1 MASNQSGKNL
11 AKMKDPVEFIQVWR
25 DQLID
30 LTKRNTLLN
39 FKAPKTSSITIS
51 HPTAIETVSLLLEGE
66 PVRLTHLRILVEL
79 ELEPDVEPA
88 ETSGE
93 RRQSWQKLETL
104 LPGIL
109 YADLLESDLRTRA
122 GTIERRTTQEFLDR
136 GLWTLYVAFG
146 QLVWRDIDGESFRAP
161 LLLIPVSVTASSER
175 TIWTLNRTDED
186 VVLNPALQIKAER
199 LGVVIPQAATEQD
212 DFDPAQWIRTVNA
225 AVEEAAGWN
234 AEESAVLSRFS
245 FFKEAMYRDLLDN
258 EEAIA
263 AHDVIRAIIDPESA
277 ALGESEFVDPTS
289 VDQVLPP
296 ETTPLI
302 RDADSS
308 QCAAIAT
315 ALHGSSLVIDG
326 PPGTGK
332 SQTIANLIGAF
343 LHKKQTVLFVSEK
356 AAALEVVRDRLKE
369 AGLVDYVLELHS
381 HKATRKEVAAALG
394 DALSSKPKPPR
405 PMSEAELGRV
415 ESLREELAAAA
426 EAANMIREPLGR
438 SFNEVVGIVA
448 GMADAPNAPGCSL
461 TSETISLDLLSEVR
475 RLGKRASHSWRPVS
489 ELNRFPWRGARGQMT
504 YETKISKGQLTL
516 NDLEIAVDPFAGWIN
531 SFDWK
536 LSDLP
541 DLLETVRSCEVEAD
555 LIVEVWLMAPSLT
568 PTLQAIAALRRILDV
583 HRTSTEKLNAIIEGN
598 SPETELVE
606 LPDFVRMPIGKDAWQ
621 ELQIDDIEEAM
632 RAASLL
638 AKLASRFE
646 KAAAATDRLLDL
658 DSKTDLEG
666 AERRQQ
672 LLKIATSDLKPP
684 VEWLKTNALEQV
696 GGAAA
701 RLKAAWDEEIE
712 VRQRAEKYWTEE
724 ILAQDIQGLRVRFVN
739 IYRGLK
745 RFSSD
750 CRADKEIL
758 ARSGQPGQKAKGL
771 QKVLDLAAEWQAS
784 IRQREMAENE
794 FSPILASQYRG
805 VNTQWSK
812 LDQRVENGRE
822 VRHRLGNTLTSA
834 QTRFLTGDDEPDPS
848 IETELLY
855 DIDAFVGAFEREWP
869 HLPEYSAAL
878 RRRNAPDL
886 IGDLQVLIKLLGQCA
901 TALVELTP
909 LLKLD
914 IMPTLGS
921 LRDISEHRGICN
933 AMERELNSSHEELG
947 RELGA
952 FYEGLNSSLVAID
965 RSFELTKRLRDIAS
979 GALSPSQVR
988 VIKSADIGGA
998 EAVIEATGRYAE
1010 SVNQIVGLFDDETE
1024 QEVRGEFDRFENARD
1039 FMSALLEDSTGQQEW
1054 TDFNEIINR
1063 CAELGL
1069 KATIDFC
1076 LQEAIDAEDVEKIL
1090 VKSLLRTWA
1099 DSVLAAD
1106 PALAKVRSY
1115 DKDAIVAEYR
1125 TLDRGL
1131 ISHAVSP
1138 IIESANL
1145 LRPQSNHGQSA
1156 VIKSESLKKRRHLP
1170 IRELL
1175 GKTQGAAQALKPVF
1189 MMSPLSV
1196 SQFLPTGMK
1205 FDVVIFDEASQVR
1218 PADAINCIYRGRSVI
1233 IAGDDRQLPPTNYW
1247 DSDSSDSETLEDDID
1262 ATDFES
1268 VLDIAKRA
1276 MPVRSL
1282 LWHYRSRH
1290 EDLITFSNRNF
1301 YDGKLFTFPSARQKS
1316 DDLGVAFF
1324 KVVGTYRRG
1333 TTRDNPEEARSVAL
1347 RVEHHFDTRPN
1358 RTLGVVTFSEAQRET
1373 VEREIELLRV
1383 RRPDLAGYFST
1394 DRLHGFFIKNLESV
1408 QGDERD
1414 VIIFSIGYGFDANG
1428 KMSNNFGPINKPKGW
1443 RRLNVAITRALY
1455 RVEVVSTISASDI
1468 GPSTTDEVR
1477 YFQQYLAYA
1486 EYGPSILD
1494 INFQGSDGETESPFE
1509 DSVLRVLE
1517 GWGYKVR
1524 PQVGTAG
1531 YRIDLGIEHPER
1543 PGIFVLGIECD
1554 GYAYHSSQVARD
1566 RDRLRQD
1573 VLEGLGWS
1581 LHRIW
1586 GTAWYRHQN
1595 EEKDRLKQAITQAMS
1610 REEAWVG
1617 LVSIESVRPVIEKVV
1632 DEIPVIPIW
1641 VETYKAVGRVTS
1653 LPKHIRASDTQ
1664 ALSYM
1669 RRLIEEV
1676 VAFEGPVH
1684 VSILELRLRDAWKIG
1699 RIGAAIRE
1707 IWQKSLKTASV
1718 ETREEFFYGLPDQQA
1733 RVRVSGEQERSVNQ
1747 VAIEELAQAMDQ
1759 LVVDALAI
1767 SAAELFTA
1775 IARIYGWTRT
1785 GSEIQ
1790 SRLEEALKAAL
1801 EWEWFKWADDMLVPV
1816 FSEKQ

>member
-1 MASNQSGKNL
+1 MASDQSGKNL

-51 HPTAIETVSLLLEGE
+51 HPTASETVSLLLEGGS
-66 PVRLTHLRILVEL
+66 VRLTHLRILVEF
-79 ELEPDVEPA
+79 ESESEVDPVDA
-88 ETSGE
+88 NGE
-93 RRQSWQKLETL
+93 KRQSWQKLETL

-109 YADLLESDLRTRA
+109 YADLSESDLRTRA
-122 GTIERRTTQEFLDR
+122 GMIERRTTQEFLDR

-161 LLLIPVSVTASSER
+161 LLLIPVSVTASPER
-175 TIWTLNRTDED
+175 TTWTLNRTDED

-199 LGVVIPQAATEQD
+199 LGVVIPQATTEQD

-225 AVEEAAGWN
+225 AVEEAAGWS
-234 AEESAVLSRFS
+234 AEESAVISRFS

-258 EEAIA
+258 EDAIA

-289 VDQVLPP
+289 VDQALPP
-296 ETTPLI
+296 ENTPLI

-308 QCAAIAT
+308 QRAAIAT
-315 ALHGSSLVIDG
+315 ALRGSSLVIDG

-369 AGLVDYVLELHS
+369 AGLADYVLELHS

-394 DALSSKPKPPR
+394 DALSRKPKPPR

-415 ESLREELAAAA
+415 KSLREELAAAA

-438 SFNEVVGIVA
+438 SFNEVAGMVA
-448 GMADAPNAPGCSL
+448 GMADVPNAPGCSIS
-461 TSETISLDLLSEVR
+461 SEAISLDLLSEIR
-475 RLGKRASHSWRPVS
+475 RLGQRASHSWRPVS
-489 ELNRFPWRGARGQMT
+489 EPNSFPWRGARGQLP
-504 YETKISKGQLTL
+504 YETKISRCQLTL
-516 NDLEIAVDPFAGWIN
+516 NDLEVAIDPFAGWIK

-536 LSDLP
+536 LSELP
-541 DLLETVRSCEVEAD
+541 EMLETVRTCQDEAD
-555 LIVEVWLMAPSLT
+555 LIFEASLKAPSLA
-568 PTLQAIAALRRILDV
+568 PIEQAIVALRRILEL
-583 HRTSTEKLNAIIEGN
+583 HSNSTEKLNAIIDGD
-598 SPETELVE
+598 SPETGLVE
-606 LPDFVRMPIGKDAWQ
+606 LPDFARMPIGKDVWQ
-621 ELQIDDIEEAM
+621 KLQIDDIEEAM
-632 RAASLL
+632 RAASRL
-638 AKLASRFE
+638 AELAARFE
-646 KAAAATDRLLDL
+646 KAAAATDQLLDL
-658 DSKTDLEG
+658 DSKTDLQG
-666 AERRQQ
+666 AQRRQH

-684 VEWLKTNALEQV
+684 AQWLKAKTLEQV
-696 GGAAA
+696 GGAAE
-701 RLKAAWDEEIE
+701 RLKVAWDEEIE
-712 VRQRAEKYWTEE
+712 ARQRAEKYWTEE

-739 IYRGLK
+739 LHRGLK

-750 CRADKEIL
+750 CRADKQIL
-758 ARSGQPGQKAKGL
+758 ARSGQPGQKVKGL
-771 QKVLDLAAEWQAS
+771 QKVLDLAVEWQTS
-784 IRQREMAENE
+784 IQQRKIVENE
-794 FSPILASQYRG
+794 FGPILASQYLG
-805 VNTQWSK
+805 ANTQWSK
-812 LDQRVENGRE
+812 LAQRVENARE
-822 VRHRLGNTLTSA
+822 IGHRLGSTLTAA
-834 QTRFLTGDDEPDPS
+834 QTRLLTGDDEPDS
-848 IETELLY
+848 SVESDLLH
-855 DIDAFVGAFEREWP
+855 DIDAFVGAFEREFP
-869 HLPEYSAAL
+869 HLPEYGATL
-878 RRRNAPDL
+878 RQRSAPDL
-886 IGDLQVLIKLLGQCA
+886 VGDLQALIKWLGQCA
-901 TALVELTP
+901 KTLIELTP
-909 LLKLD
+909 FLKSD

-921 LRDISEHRGICN
+921 LRDISELRGLCDD
-933 AMERELNSSHEELG
+933 AEQELNSSHEELEQ
-947 RELGA
+947 ELGA
-952 FYEGLNSSLVAID
+952 FYQGLNSNLVALD
-965 RSFELTKRLRDIAS
+965 RSFEITKRLRGIAS
-979 GALSPSQVR
+979 QALSPSQMR
-988 VIKSADIGGA
+988 VIKSANMGGA
-998 EAVIEATGRYAE
+998 EAVLQAAGKYRE

-1024 QEVRGEFDRFENARD
+1024 EEVRGEFDRFDNARD
-1039 FMSALLEDSTGQQEW
+1039 FMSALVADSTGQQEW
-1054 TDFNEIINR
+1054 TDFKEIISR
-1063 CAELGL
+1063 CEELGL

-1076 LQEAIDAEDVEKIL
+1076 QQEGINAGEVEKIL
-1090 VKSLLRTWA
+1090 VKALLRSWA

-1115 DKDAIVAEYR
+1115 DKDAIVAEFR
-1125 TLDRGL
+1125 TLDRSL

-1138 IIESANL
+1138 IIDSANL

-1218 PADAINCIYRGRSVI
+1218 PADAVNCIYRGLSVI

-1247 DSDSSDSETLEDDID
+1247 DSESSDTETLEEGID

-1268 VLDIAKRA
+1268 ILDIAKRA

-1301 YDGKLFTFPSARQKS
+1301 YDGKLFTFPSARQIS
-1316 DDLGVAFF
+1316 DDLGVGFY

-1333 TTRDNPEEARSVAL
+1333 TTRDNPEEAQSVAL

-1373 VEREIELLRV
+1373 VEREIELLRA
-1383 RRPDLAGYFST
+1383 RRPDLAGHFST

-1468 GPSTTDEVR
+1468 GPSSTDEVR

-1494 INFQGSDGETESPFE
+1494 INFQSSDGETESPFE
-1509 DSVLRVLE
+1509 DSVLHVLE
-1517 GWGYKVR
+1517 SWGYKVR

-1595 EEKDRLKQAITQAMS
+1595 EEKDRLKQAIVQAMS

-1617 LVSIESVRPVIEKVV
+1617 LVSNEIVRPIIEKEA
-1632 DEIPVIPIW
+1632 DEIPVIPLW
-1641 VETYKAVGRVTS
+1641 VERYKAVGRVTS
-1653 LPKHIRASDTQ
+1653 LPRHIRASDAR

-1669 RRLIEEV
+1669 RRLVEEV
-1676 VAFEGPVH
+1676 VAVEGPVH
-1684 VSILELRLRDAWKIG
+1684 VSILELRMRDEWGIG
-1699 RIGAAIRE
+1699 RIGAVIRE
-1707 IWQKSLKTASV
+1707 IWHLALKTASV
-1718 ETREEFFYGLPDQQA
+1718 ESREEFFYALPDQEA
-1733 RVRVSGEQERSVNQ
+1733 RVRIAGDLERGVNQ

-1767 SAAELFTA
+1767 TGVELFTA
-1775 IARIYGWTRT
+1775 IARIYGWSRT

-1790 SRLEEALKAAL
+1790 ARLEEALESAL
-1801 EWEWFKWADDMLVPV
+1801 EWEWLKWSDDTLVPV
-1816 FSEKQ
+1816 WSDEQ